1 MPSVGDPIELGAA
14 AAVMFGSQQHSHQ
27 QPLLAAAGKSWI
39 GHTEAA
45 AGSMGIIHALVGL
58 RSQSAQALLNLTA
71 VNPYLETAL
80 RPAGATAAAWSLP
93 RQAAGL
99 PCSAGAAGSSLSSK
113 LGSGSVLATGISS
126 FAFQV
131 TSCICGCLLPKLQ
144 STHGLI
150 KGVVVYVG
158 LMHNMCNFINP
169 RSLLLRPC
177 PGWASQPAM
186 LIDATKQGC

>member
-1 MPSVGDPIELGAA
+1 
-14 AAVMFGSQQHSHQ
+14 MFGSQQHSRQ

-80 RPAGATAAAWSLP
+80 RPAGATAAAAWSLP
-93 RQAAGL
+93 RHAAGL
-99 PCSAGAAGSSLSSK
+99 PCSSARGAGSSLSSK
-113 LGSGSVLATGISS
+113 LGSGFVLAAGISS

-131 TSCICGCLLPKLQ
+131 SSFSLVCCTRPYLGMQ
-144 STHGLI
+144 GLI
-150 KGVVVYVG
+150 KSKDVDVSVG
-158 LMHNMCNFINP
+158 WMC
-169 RSLLLRPC
+169 SLLHQHSTLLTCFMAGLPN
-177 PGWASQPAM
+177 
-186 LIDATKQGC
+186 LL